1 MSNVL
6 SFEIPGQPIGQGRP
20 KFSTIN
26 GHARA
31 YDPEKSRN
39 YKAYVRMLATQA
51 MKETGFERID
61 GPCAVV
67 IQAYFEVPKSKSKK
81 FREAALNGLERPT
94 KKPDLS
100 NIIKGIEDALNGLVY
115 KDDSSIVSLKIQKY
129 YSEFPRVELEISS
142 CSNEQNKC

>member
-6 SFEIPGQPIGQGRP
+6 AFEIPGQPIGQGRP

-51 MKETGFERID
+51 MKDSGFTMIE
-61 GPCAVV
+61 GPCSIEIFAF
-67 IQAYFEVPKSKSKK
+67 FEVPKSKSKK

-129 YSEFPRVELEISS
+129 YSEFPRVEIEISR

>member
-6 SFEIPGQPIGQGRP
+6 SFVIPGQPIGQGRP

-26 GHARA
+26 GHPKA

-61 GPCAVV
+61 GPCNVV

-81 FREAALNGLERPT
+81 FREAALADQERPT
-94 KKPDLS
+94 KKPDAD
-100 NIIKGIEDALNGLVY
+100 NIVKAIQDALNGLAY
-115 KDDSSIVSLKIQKY
+115 KDDAYIVNLACQKF
-129 YSEFPRVELEISS
+129 YSDNPRVEVFVTAA
-142 CSNEQNKC
+142 

>member
-31 YDPEKSRN
+31 YDPEKSCN

-51 MKETGFERID
+51 MKDSGFTMIE
-61 GPCAVV
+61 GPCALS
-67 IQAYFEVPKSKSKK
+67 INAYFEIPKSKSKK
-81 FREAALNGLERPT
+81 FREAALMELEYPT
-94 KKPDLS
+94 KKPDAD
-100 NIIKGIEDALNGLVY
+100 NIIKVIQDALNGLVY
-115 KDDSSIVSLKIQKY
+115 KDDAYIVRLACQKFYSDNPKIAV
-129 YSEFPRVELEISS
+129 FVGG
-142 CSNEQNKC
+142 C

>member
-39 YKAYVRMLATQA
+39 YKAYVKLLATQA
-51 MKETGFERID
+51 MKDSGFTMIE
-61 GPCAVV
+61 GPCCLS
-67 IQAYFEVPKSKSKK
+67 IDAYFAVPKSKSKK
-81 FREAALNGLERPT
+81 FREAALSGLEYPT
-94 KKPDLS
+94 KKPDID
-100 NIIKGIEDALNGLVY
+100 NIVKALQDALNGLAY
-115 KDDSSIVSLKIQKY
+115 KDDSSIVFLSVAKC
-129 YSEFPRVELEISS
+129 YSEVPRVEVILREI
-142 CSNEQNKC
+142 E